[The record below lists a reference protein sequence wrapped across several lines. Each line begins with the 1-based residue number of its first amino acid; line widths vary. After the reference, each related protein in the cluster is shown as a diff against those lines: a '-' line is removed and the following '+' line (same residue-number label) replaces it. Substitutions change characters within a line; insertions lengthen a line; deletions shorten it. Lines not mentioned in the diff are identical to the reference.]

1 MTLGFAYLLLGI
13 SIAFDMVAA
22 SVTTATK
29 GFTILKPTLICIFG
43 YAFSYYFFGLCLKRI
58 DIGVGYATWGSVGII
73 VTAVVGNFVYK
84 QRLTKKGVIAL
95 FIIIVSTIT
104 LNLFGSAS

>member
-1 MTLGFAYLLLGI
+1 MTLGFAYLLLG
-13 SIAFDMVAA
+13 SAIAFDMVAS
-22 SVTTATK
+22 SVITATK

-58 DIGVGYATWGSVGII
+58 DIGVGYATWCAVGII

-84 QRLTKKGVIAL
+84 QRLTKGVIAL